1 MNKTAKFFCSALAFL
16 LLLGLILVPLQRILA
31 RKSLSG
37 AWDMTNK
44 IAGFYN
50 EEPGQFEVMF
60 FGPSHAYAAFSPLEL
75 WEETGVKSYVFAT
88 QQQPLWATYTYIKEA
103 LKTQSPALVVV
114 ECRMAFGDKEYYN
127 EKDTFPVTFS
137 YMDDLPL
144 SWNKVELAL
153 QSAPDLEGRV
163 SALFNFMMYHD
174 RWSDLNKSDLTFR
187 RSQARDPYKGFVMLE
202 PQEPLYPRPAFE
214 GITEAAPLLEKNQYW
229 LEEIIKL
236 CQGEGI
242 QLWIV
247 KSPSNLEL
255 EEKPLLNTVKAT
267 ADQYGVPFHD
277 FNEDYEAIGLNESLF
292 YDAHHLD
299 AFGADLF
306 SRYFAGVLRQQYPE
320 LNAAPEDPAWEAD
333 LEVYRQAQSHYPKPE
348 APVD

>member
-16 LLLGLILVPLQRILA
+16 LLLGLILVPLQRVLA

-50 EEPGQFEVMF
+50 EEPDQFEVMF

-202 PQEPLYPRPAFE
+202 PQEVPRPRPAIE
-214 GITEAAPLLEKNQYW
+214 TVTRADPLLEKNQCW

-236 CQGEGI
+236 CREEGVA
-242 QLWIV
+242 LWLV

-255 EEKPLLNTVKAT
+255 EEKALLNTVEAT
-267 ADQYGVPFHD
+267 AERHGVPFHD
-277 FNEDYEAIGLNESLF
+277 FNEDYAAIGLNEDMF
-292 YDAHHLD
+292 YDEHHLD
-299 AFGADLF
+299 ALGASRF
-306 SRYFAGVLRQQYPE
+306 TRYFAGILTQRCPS
-320 LNAAPEDPAWEAD
+320 LKTDRNDPDWAAD
-333 LEVYRQAQSHYPKPE
+333 LEAYHRALE
-348 APVD
+348 ALGG

>member
-16 LLLGLILVPLQRILA
+16 LLLGLILVPLQRVLA

-50 EEPGQFEVMF
+50 EEPDQFEVMF

-88 QQQPLWATYTYIKEA
+88 QQQPLWATCTYIKEA

-144 SWNKVELAL
+144 TWNKVELAL

-202 PQEPLYPRPAFE
+202 PQETPRPRPTIE
-214 GITEAAPLLEKNQYW
+214 TVTRSDPLLEKNQYW
-229 LEEIIKL
+229 LEEIIRL
-236 CQGEGI
+236 CREEGVA
-242 QLWIV
+242 LWLV
-247 KSPSNLEL
+247 KSPSNLEP
-255 EEKPLLNTVKAT
+255 EEKAMLNTVEAT
-267 ADQYGVPFHD
+267 AERHGVPFHD
-277 FNEDYEAIGLNESLF
+277 FNEDYAAIGLNEDTF
-292 YDAHHLD
+292 YDEHHLD
-299 AFGADLF
+299 ALGASRF
-306 SRYFAGVLRQQYPE
+306 TRYFAGILTQRCPS
-320 LNAAPEDPAWEAD
+320 LKTDRNDPDWAAD
-333 LEVYRQAQSHYPKPE
+333 LDVYHRALE
-348 APVD
+348 ALGG

>member
-16 LLLGLILVPLQRILA
+16 LLLGLILVPLQRVLA

-50 EEPGQFEVMF
+50 EEPDQFAVMF
-60 FGPSHAYAAFSPLEL
+60 FGPSHAYAPFSHLEL
-75 WEETGVKSYVFAT
+75 WEETGVKSSVFAT
-88 QQQPLWATYTYIKEA
+88 QQQPLWATYTYVKEA

-114 ECRMAFGDKEYYN
+114 ECRMAFGDNEYYN

-174 RWSDLNKSDLTFR
+174 RWSHLNKSDLTFR

-202 PQEPLYPRPAFE
+202 PQETPRPRPA
-214 GITEAAPLLEKNQYW
+214 IEAVTRADPLLEKNQYW

-236 CQGEGI
+236 CREEGVA
-242 QLWIV
+242 LWLV

-255 EEKPLLNTVKAT
+255 EEKALLNTVEAT
-267 ADQYGVPFHD
+267 AERHGVPFHD
-277 FNEDYEAIGLNESLF
+277 FNEDYAAIGLNEDTF
-292 YDAHHLD
+292 YDEHHLD
-299 AFGADLF
+299 ALGASRF
-306 SRYFAGVLRQQYPE
+306 TRYFAGILTQRCPS
-320 LNAAPEDPAWEAD
+320 LKTDRNDPDWAAD
-333 LEVYRQAQSHYPKPE
+333 LEAYHRALE
-348 APVD
+348 ALGG

>member
-1 MNKTAKFFCSALAFL
+1 MNKTAKFFCSVLAFL
-16 LLLGLILVPLQRILA
+16 LLLGLILVPLQRVLA

-88 QQQPLWATYTYIKEA
+88 QQQPLWATYTYMKEA

-202 PQEPLYPRPAFE
+202 PQETPRPRPAIE
-214 GITEAAPLLEKNQYW
+214 TVTRADPLLEKNQYW

-236 CQGEGI
+236 CREEGVA
-242 QLWIV
+242 LWLV

-255 EEKPLLNTVKAT
+255 EEKALLNTVEAT
-267 ADQYGVPFHD
+267 AERHGVPFHD
-277 FNEDYEAIGLNESLF
+277 FNEDYDAIGLNQDMF
-292 YDAHHLD
+292 YDEHHLD
-299 AFGADLF
+299 ALGASRF
-306 SRYFAGVLRQQYPE
+306 TRYFAGILTQRCPS
-320 LNAAPEDPAWEAD
+320 LKTDRNDPDWAAD
-333 LEVYRQAQSHYPKPE
+333 LDVYHRALE
-348 APVD
+348 ALGG